1 MLKHG
6 ICTLEQLDRSG
17 LGRLAETRGFFHRFC
32 DIALYEALARR
43 GGSGDEALQAALLNL
58 FPIANGTYKR
68 TSRERF
74 GTFDREVLSIL
85 VRLFSS
91 NALLTVHD
99 VAVSDGRTA
108 ADFYRLLSAHFVG
121 GLDFLASDLC
131 LRVTRL
137 SFPAARL
144 SVVVDEN
151 DVPLQLVRPP
161 FVLNLTR
168 TESWLYPVNHLL
180 RKFWRTRARA
190 VLDAARAGDEAVIRG
205 HILLLC
211 NEARNYLDSCANFH
225 IKHYDIFLPPVD
237 RYHVVRAMNV
247 LNPSYFSPAQLTHAI
262 ANLRDALHEG
272 GVLVLGS
279 NAEAGSTVHG
289 GAYQRRDKQL
299 VEIWSCGRG
308 PPIFSM
314 LSRDRRPSADQ
325 GRVADIIVR

>member
-6 ICTLEQLDRSG
+6 ICTLEELDRSG
-17 LGRLAETRGFFHRFC
+17 LGRVAQTRRFFHRLC

-43 GGSGDEALQAALLNL
+43 GRSGDEALQAAVLNL
-58 FPIANGTYKR
+58 FPITNGAYKR
-68 TSRERF
+68 TSRQRF
-74 GTFDREVLSIL
+74 GAFDREVLSIL
-85 VRLFSS
+85 ARRFPS
-91 NALLTVHD
+91 NARLSVHD

-108 ADFYRLLSAHFVG
+108 CDFYRVLSAHFG

-137 SFPAARL
+137 SFPEARL

-161 FVLNLTR
+161 FVLNLAR

-180 RKFWRTRARA
+180 RSFWRARA
-190 VLDAARAGDEAVIRG
+190 MSVLDAARAGDEALVRD

-211 NEARNYLDSCANFH
+211 SEARKYLDSCANFQ
-225 IKHYDIFLPPVD
+225 IKNYDIFSPPVD

-247 LNPSYFSPAQLTHAI
+247 LNSSYFSPAQLTHAV

-279 NAEAGSTVHG
+279 NGEAGSTVHG
-289 GAYQRRDKQL
+289 GAYQRRDNQL
-299 VEIWSCGRG
+299 VEIWSCGCG
-308 PPIFSM
+308 PPFAAM

-325 GRVADIIVR
+325 SHLADIIVR

>member
-1 MLKHG
+1 MLKPG
-6 ICTLEQLDRSG
+6 ICTLEQLDRSE
-17 LGRLAETRGFFHRFC
+17 LGRLAETRRFFHRLC
-32 DIALYEALARR
+32 DVALYEALARR
-43 GGSGDEALQAALLNL
+43 GRSGDEALQAAVLNL
-58 FPIANGTYKR
+58 FPITNGAYKR

-85 VRLFSS
+85 ARLFSS
-91 NALLTVHD
+91 NAQLSVHD

-108 ADFYRLLSAHFVG
+108 CDFYRVLSAHFRA
-121 GLDFLASDLC
+121 LEFLASDLC

-137 SFPAARL
+137 SFPEARL
-144 SVVVDEN
+144 SVVIDEN

-180 RKFWRTRARA
+180 RMFWRPRAMA
-190 VLDAARAGDEAVIRG
+190 VLDAARAGDEPVIRA

-211 NEARNYLDSCANFH
+211 SEARKYLDSCANFH
-225 IKHYDIFLPPVD
+225 IKNYDIFTPPAD

-262 ANLRDALHEG
+262 ANLREALHEG

-279 NAEAGSTVHG
+279 NGEAGSTVHG
-289 GAYQRRDKQL
+289 GAYQRRDNQL
-299 VEIWSCGRG
+299 VEIWSCGGG
-308 PPIFSM
+308 PSISSM
-314 LSRDRRPSADQ
+314 LSRSATE
-325 GRVADIIVR
+325 R

>member
-1 MLKHG
+1 MFGGQRMLKHG
-6 ICTLEQLDRSG
+6 ICTLEQLDRSE
-17 LGRLAETRGFFHRFC
+17 LGRFAETRRFFHRLC

-43 GGSGDEALQAALLNL
+43 GGSGDEALQAAVLNL
-58 FPIANGTYKR
+58 FPITNGAYKR

-85 VRLFSS
+85 ARLFSS
-91 NALLTVHD
+91 NAPLSVHD

-108 ADFYRLLSAHFVG
+108 CDFYRVLSAHFSE
-121 GLDFLASDLC
+121 LEFLASDLC

-137 SFPAARL
+137 SFPKVRL

-161 FVLNLTR
+161 FVLNLAR

-180 RKFWRTRARA
+180 RMFWRPRAMA
-190 VLDAARAGDEAVIRG
+190 ALEAARAGDGAVIRD

-211 NEARNYLDSCANFH
+211 SEARKYLDSRANFH
-225 IKHYDIFLPPVD
+225 IKNYDIFSPPAG

-262 ANLRDALHEG
+262 SNLRDSLHEG
-272 GVLVLGS
+272 GVLVIGS
-279 NAEAGSTVHG
+279 NGEAGSTVHG
-289 GAYQRRDKQL
+289 GAYQRRDNQL
-299 VEIWSCGRG
+299 VEIWSCGGG
-308 PPIFSM
+308 PPISSM
-314 LSRDRRPSADQ
+314 LSRDRPT
-325 GRVADIIVR
+325 

>member
-6 ICTLEQLDRSG
+6 ICTLEQLDRSE
-17 LGRLAETRGFFHRFC
+17 LGRLAETRRFFHRLC
-32 DIALYEALARR
+32 DVALYEALARR
-43 GGSGDEALQAALLNL
+43 GRSGDEALQAAVLNL
-58 FPIANGTYKR
+58 FPITNGAYKR

-85 VRLFSS
+85 ARIFSS
-91 NALLTVHD
+91 NAPLSVHD

-108 ADFYRLLSAHFVG
+108 CDFYRVLSAHFRA
-121 GLDFLASDLC
+121 LEFLASDLC

-137 SFPAARL
+137 SFPEARL
-144 SVVVDEN
+144 SVVIDEN

-180 RKFWRTRARA
+180 RMFWRPRAMA
-190 VLDAARAGDEAVIRG
+190 VLDAARAGDEPVIRE

-211 NEARNYLDSCANFH
+211 SEARKYLDSCANFH
-225 IKHYDIFLPPVD
+225 IKNYDIFTPPAH

-262 ANLRDALHEG
+262 ANLREALHEG

-279 NAEAGSTVHG
+279 NGEAGSTVHG
-289 GAYQRRDKQL
+289 GAYQRRDDQL
-299 VEIWSCGRG
+299 VEIWSCGGG
-308 PPIFSM
+308 PSISSM
-314 LSRDRRPSADQ
+314 VSRSATE
-325 GRVADIIVR
+325 R

>member
-17 LGRLAETRGFFHRFC
+17 LGRSAETRRSFHRFC

-43 GGSGDEALQAALLNL
+43 GGSGDEARQAAVLNL

-68 TSRERF
+68 TSRQRF
-74 GTFDREVLSIL
+74 GTFDSEVLSIL
-85 VRLFSS
+85 ARLFSS
-91 NALLTVHD
+91 NERLTVHD

-108 ADFYRLLSAHFVG
+108 CDFYRALSAHFG

-161 FVLNLTR
+161 FVLNLAR

-180 RKFWRTRARA
+180 RMFWRTRATA
-190 VLDAARAGDEAVIRG
+190 VLDAARAGDEAMIRG
-205 HILLLC
+205 HVLLLC
-211 NEARNYLDSCANFH
+211 NEARNYLDTCANFH

-237 RYHVVRAMNV
+237 RYHVVRVMNV

-262 ANLRDALHEG
+262 ANLRNALHEG

-279 NAEAGSTVHG
+279 NGEAGSTVHG
-289 GAYQRRDKQL
+289 GVYQRRDKQL
-299 VEIWSCGRG
+299 VEIWSCGLG
-308 PPIFSM
+308 PPISSM
-314 LSRDRRPSADQ
+314 LSCDRRPSADQ
-325 GRVADIIVR
+325 GRVADITVR

>member
-17 LGRLAETRGFFHRFC
+17 LGRLAETRRFFHRLC

-43 GGSGDEALQAALLNL
+43 GGSDDEALQAAVLNL
-58 FPIANGTYKR
+58 FPITNGAYKR
-68 TSRERF
+68 TSRQRF

-85 VRLFSS
+85 AQLFSS
-91 NALLTVHD
+91 NARLSVHD

-108 ADFYRLLSAHFVG
+108 CDFYRVLSAQFG

-137 SFPAARL
+137 SFPEARL

-161 FVLNLTR
+161 FVLNLAR

-180 RKFWRTRARA
+180 RLFWRARAMA
-190 VLDAARAGDEAVIRG
+190 VLDAARAGDEALIRD

-211 NEARNYLDSCANFH
+211 SEARKYLDRCANFQ
-225 IKHYDIFLPPVD
+225 IKNYDIFSPPVD

-247 LNPSYFSPAQLTHAI
+247 LNPSYFSPAQLTQAI

-279 NAEAGSTVHG
+279 NGEAGSTVHG
-289 GAYQRRDKQL
+289 GAYQRRDNQL
-299 VEIWSCGRG
+299 VEIWSCGGG
-308 PPIFSM
+308 PPFSPV
-314 LSRDRRPSADQ
+314 LSSDQRPSADQ